1 MKHLTS
7 LKELSKDEILELLDL
22 ADNFIDSEGFI
33 RRDPLFPDKKIIN
46 IFCEPSTRTK
56 ISFEIAA
63 SNLGCQVIDFDVG
76 SSSLEKGETLKD
88 TIDNLSKMNI
98 NLCVLRHKDSVIH
111 DLIDQTESM
120 VFVSGGEGAISH
132 PSQGLLDIMTIRHRK
147 DLDNSN
153 ILIIGDLD
161 HSRVFQSFVDG
172 MSNFDS
178 KITLCGPKELCK
190 NIIDTSSLDY
200 EEDLNKALKDQDVV
214 MTLRIQHERF
224 KDKKDLNKESYLSNY
239 QINKE
244 KLEIANDDCIVMH
257 PGPVN
262 QGIEISETVY
272 DSENSVILDQV
283 ANGVAM
289 RMAIL
294 IKYLSQ

>member
-33 RRDPLFPDKKIIN
+33 RRDPLFPDKKVVN

-190 NIIDTSSLDY
+190 NIIDTSSFNY

-224 KDKKDLNKESYLSNY
+224 EDKKELNKESYLSNY

-272 DSENSVILDQV
+272 NSENSVILDQV

>member
-33 RRDPLFPDKKIIN
+33 RRDPLFPDKKVIN

-98 NLCVLRHKDSVIH
+98 NLCVLRHKDSIIH

-132 PSQGLLDIMTIRHRK
+132 PSQGLLDIMTIRHSK

-262 QGIEISETVY
+262 QGIEISESVY
-272 DSENSVILDQV
+272 NSENSVILDQV

>member
-7 LKELSKDEILELLDL
+7 LNELSKDEILELLDL

-33 RRDPLFPDKKIIN
+33 RRDPLFPDKKVIN

-63 SNLGCQVIDFDVG
+63 SNLGCQVIDFDVD

-98 NLCVLRHKDSVIH
+98 NLCVLRHKDSIIH

-132 PSQGLLDIMTIRHRK
+132 PSQGLLDIMTIRHSK

-190 NIIDTSSLDY
+190 NIIDTSSFDY

-262 QGIEISETVY
+262 QGIEISESVY
-272 DSENSVILDQV
+272 NSENSVILDQV

>member
-33 RRDPLFPDKKIIN
+33 RRDPLFPDKKVIN

-190 NIIDTSSLDY
+190 NIIDTSSFDF

>member
-33 RRDPLFPDKKIIN
+33 RRDPLFPDKKVIN

-63 SNLGCQVIDFDVG
+63 SNLGCQVIDFDIG

-190 NIIDTSSLDY
+190 NIIDTSSFNY

-224 KDKKDLNKESYLSNY
+224 EDKRDLNKESYLSNY

>member
-33 RRDPLFPDKKIIN
+33 RRDPLFPDKKVIN

-63 SNLGCQVIDFDVG
+63 SNLGCQVIDFDVD

-98 NLCVLRHKDSVIH
+98 NLCVLRHKDSIIH

-132 PSQGLLDIMTIRHRK
+132 PSQGLLDIMTIRHSK

-190 NIIDTSSLDY
+190 NIIDTSSFDY
-200 EEDLNKALKDQDVV
+200 EEDLNKALKDQDIV

-262 QGIEISETVY
+262 QGIEISESVY
-272 DSENSVILDQV
+272 NSENSVILDQV

>member
-33 RRDPLFPDKKIIN
+33 RRDPLFPDKKVIN

-190 NIIDTSSLDY
+190 NIIDTSSFDY

>member
-1 MKHLTS
+1 MKHLVS

-33 RRDPLFPDKKIIN
+33 RRDTLFPDKKVIN

-63 SNLGCQVIDFDVG
+63 SNLGCQVIDFDIG

>member
-33 RRDPLFPDKKIIN
+33 RRDPLFPDKKVIN

-63 SNLGCQVIDFDVG
+63 SNLGCQVIDFDVD

-147 DLDNSN
+147 DLDSSN

-190 NIIDTSSLDY
+190 NIIDTSSFDY
-200 EEDLNKALKDQDVV
+200 EEDLNKALKDQDIV

-244 KLEIANDDCIVMH
+244 KLEIAHDDCIVMH

-262 QGIEISETVY
+262 QGIEISESVY
-272 DSENSVILDQV
+272 NSENSVILDQV

>member
-22 ADNFIDSEGFI
+22 AVNFIVSEGFI
-33 RRDPLFPDKKIIN
+33 SRDPLFPDKKVIN

-63 SNLGCQVIDFDVG
+63 SNLGCQVIDFDVD

-132 PSQGLLDIMTIRHRK
+132 PSQGLLDIMTIRHSK

-190 NIIDTSSLDY
+190 NIIDTSSFDY

-262 QGIEISETVY
+262 QGIEISESVY
-272 DSENSVILDQV
+272 NSENSVILDQV

>member
-1 MKHLTS
+1 
-7 LKELSKDEILELLDL
+7 
-22 ADNFIDSEGFI
+22 
-33 RRDPLFPDKKIIN
+33 
-46 IFCEPSTRTK
+46 
-56 ISFEIAA
+56 
-63 SNLGCQVIDFDVG
+63 
-76 SSSLEKGETLKD
+76 
-88 TIDNLSKMNI
+88 MNI

-178 KITLCGPKELCK
+178 KITLCGPKDLCK
-190 NIIDTSSLDY
+190 NIKDTSSFDY

>member
-33 RRDPLFPDKKIIN
+33 RRDPLFPDKKVVN

-63 SNLGCQVIDFDVG
+63 SNLGCQVIDFDIG
-76 SSSLEKGETLKD
+76 SSSLEKGESLKD

-111 DLIDQTESM
+111 DLIDRTKSM

-153 ILIIGDLD
+153 ILLIGDLD
-161 HSRVFQSFVDG
+161 HSRVLQSFVDG
-172 MSNFDS
+172 MSNFGS
-178 KITLCGPKELCK
+178 KVTLCGPKELCK
-190 NIIDTSSLDY
+190 NIIDTSGFNY

-224 KDKKDLNKESYLSNY
+224 EDKKDLNKESYLSNY

-262 QGIEISETVY
+262 QGIEISESIY
-272 DSENSVILDQV
+272 NSENSVILDQV